1 LIRERVLRASLTN
14 WLNQVATLAI
24 RFVLTPFILHR
35 LGDTQFGL
43 WALIGAVIGQGEML
57 DFGIKAALTKYAAEF
72 HSQGEYGQARRL
84 IATSFLLYCGLGLLA
99 LLAAATVAP
108 IFPHLFNVPPSEQ
121 GTAMIVVLLMGVQLA
136 VTLPGSAS
144 GAVLWGLHRYGLVNA
159 LIMTSTV
166 LSAVITVTVLLA
178 GGGLIAMVAAG
189 IPLAFGMLGGG
200 IYLLNL
206 VAPELRLSLTE
217 ARRDLVR
224 SVVSFSSATF
234 TIETAASLQIKFN
247 EIIIG
252 AFMPVS
258 AVGPY
263 SLARRMSD
271 VPQTAAAQT
280 IGGYIPLASELQAG
294 GSTDRLRALYL
305 VGSRV
310 ALAVCVPL
318 AAVLIA
324 LAGPL
329 LALWLGP
336 QYSQYAPI
344 VVILT
349 LTSVASITRQPG
361 GLIVQGMGRHHR
373 LAVAYVCAA
382 LANVAIAILL
392 VRPYG
397 LLGVAVATL
406 ISSIGLNLCYV
417 WPFVLRLLDIRWL
430 DFLNQALLPGLVPVL
445 PMTAVIYGMDR
456 FFSTSGIMSI
466 SIIAAAALLTYAA
479 AYLVFGAGDPEKRLL
494 WGILANLRSGSLL
507 RSKAP

>member
-1 LIRERVLRASLTN
+1 
-14 WLNQVATLAI
+14 
-24 RFVLTPFILHR
+24 
-35 LGDTQFGL
+35 
-43 WALIGAVIGQGEML
+43 
-57 DFGIKAALTKYAAEF
+57 
-72 HSQGEYGQARRL
+72 
-84 IATSFLLYCGLGLLA
+84 
-99 LLAAATVAP
+99 
-108 IFPHLFNVPPSEQ
+108 
-121 GTAMIVVLLMGVQLA
+121 
-136 VTLPGSAS
+136 
-144 GAVLWGLHRYGLVNA
+144 
-159 LIMTSTV
+159 
-166 LSAVITVTVLLA
+166 
-178 GGGLIAMVAAG
+178 
-189 IPLAFGMLGGG
+189 
-200 IYLLNL
+200 
-206 VAPELRLSLTE
+206 
-217 ARRDLVR
+217 
-224 SVVSFSSATF
+224 VVSFSSATF

-252 AFMPVS
+252 AFMPIS
-258 AVGPY
+258 AVSPY

-329 LALWLGP
+329 LALWVGP

-344 VVILT
+344 VVILA

-456 FFSTSGIMSI
+456 FVPTSGIMSI
-466 SIIAAAALLTYAA
+466 SVIAAAALLTYAA

-494 WGILANLRSGSLL
+494 RGILANLRSASLL